1 MYLLRCCEK
10 INPQRIKDTPA
21 VNFFSRLGSTPSIF
35 KRLTERVIFYMLL
48 LKMFN
53 VSEAARTPLVL
64 CSNKFACKLAAQ
76 KCTRM
81 YTSGQV
87 FSKRG
92 FQWI

>member
-1 MYLLRCCEK
+1 M
-10 INPQRIKDTPA
+10 PA

-64 CSNKFACKLAAQ
+64 CSNKFALQTCSSK
-76 KCTRM
+76 M
-81 YTSGQV
+81 YTDVRFWARMAVVLISSV
-87 FSKRG
+87 FALQTRR
-92 FQWI
+92 

>member
-21 VNFFSRLGSTPSIF
+21 VNFFSRLGSTLSIF

-64 CSNKFACKLAAQ
+64 CSNKMICF
-76 KCTRM
+76 
-81 YTSGQV
+81 
-87 FSKRG
+87 
-92 FQWI
+92 